1 MKKKLL
7 SILNSSEKDPENRN
21 KMNKLFS
28 ILENINQFDKSKN
41 LIDILPLFEK
51 NKLELEEMRKYLE
64 QLRDRNDWL
73 EKNCKYGNNETTEV
87 EETRSEDGSE
97 SESESEEED
106 DNEEEQNILR
116 NLLLYSSSGGNRKN
130 NIIKPPLPKYA
141 FSPLSLL
148 PNMIPYEEKVE
159 EMEELPHIETYSP
172 INVTNK
178 VSLDHNLQTQMNKH
192 KTYK

>member
-1 MKKKLL
+1 MQKVIQEVSNTSNTYPIFLGDELVFSLKSARNILGNILGCDISGMIESKSIRDGDDLNCLLLMLRELSKRSNDLSYLEKMKKKLL

-73 EKNCKYGNNETTEV
+73 EK
-87 EETRSEDGSE
+87 
-97 SESESEEED
+97 
-106 DNEEEQNILR
+106 
-116 NLLLYSSSGGNRKN
+116 
-130 NIIKPPLPKYA
+130 
-141 FSPLSLL
+141 
-148 PNMIPYEEKVE
+148 
-159 EMEELPHIETYSP
+159 EL
-172 INVTNK
+172 
-178 VSLDHNLQTQMNKH
+178 
-192 KTYK
+192 